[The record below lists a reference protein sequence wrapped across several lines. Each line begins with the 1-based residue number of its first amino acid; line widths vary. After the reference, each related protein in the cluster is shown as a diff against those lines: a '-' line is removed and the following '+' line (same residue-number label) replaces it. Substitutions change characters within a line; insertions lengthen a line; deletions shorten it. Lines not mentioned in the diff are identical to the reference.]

1 MGQQLTG
8 NGRACQSVISALT
21 PYVDS
26 LQSASNAKIR
36 QMLSDLSLEP
46 ISSQCVSETLLMHMQ
61 SAPKLTCCEA
71 GKGLQY
77 PQLRWC
83 AESPC

>member
-21 PYVDS
+21 PYVDT
-26 LQSASNAKIR
+26 LQSASDAKIR

-46 ISSQCVSETLLMHMQ
+46 ISSQCVSEIHLMNMQ
-61 SAPKLTCCEA
+61 SAPKLPCCQA
-71 GKGLQY
+71 GKGCST
-77 PQLRWC
+77 PN
-83 AESPC
+83 